1 MNATIFKIIG
11 LVLLVQSVNRD
22 WNDWQGVIFGAAV
35 GAYLMA
41 LKNLN
46 DKK

>member
-11 LVLLVQSVNRD
+11 IALLVQAVNRD
-22 WNDWQGVIFGAAV
+22 WNDWQGVIFGIAV

-41 LKNLN
+41 LKKLN
-46 DKK
+46 EKK

>member
-1 MNATIFKIIG
+1 MESTIFKIIG
-11 LVLLVQSVNRD
+11 VVLIAQAVSRD

-41 LKNLN
+41 LKMRG
-46 DKK
+46 KK